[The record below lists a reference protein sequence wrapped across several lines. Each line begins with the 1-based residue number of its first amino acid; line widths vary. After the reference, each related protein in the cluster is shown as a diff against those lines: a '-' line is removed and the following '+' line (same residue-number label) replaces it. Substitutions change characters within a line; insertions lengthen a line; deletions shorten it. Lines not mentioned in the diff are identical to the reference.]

1 MFRMVLNS
9 NDVTRLFY
17 KIIFTVQVNT
27 DHVLR
32 LFLKGGGES
41 STFFHPMPKA
51 GLPHS
56 HHIFNIVKTFTLQ
69 NKSNLFI

>member
-32 LFLKGGGES
+32 LFLKGENFREVDGKIKMS
-41 STFFHPMPKA
+41 
-51 GLPHS
+51 
-56 HHIFNIVKTFTLQ
+56 
-69 NKSNLFI
+69 